1 MGIKRLLSSGVYTA
15 AYPLHD
21 GPNQTSKPDKTDRQV
36 IHIYININLVLK
48 LVKLLYSYKC
58 PSICPFGLRGN
69 AIFSAPY

>member
-36 IHIYININLVLK
+36 IFKYKH
-48 LVKLLYSYKC
+48 LLN
-58 PSICPFGLRGN
+58 PFL
-69 AIFSAPY
+69 